1 MLKKCIKCN
10 KIYNSNLYNEC
21 NNCLN
26 NQNKSLNKHQITNQ
40 NINNQNSELLSRV
53 LNIRSRRKIQQ
64 QNIQKIQNEKKFKLF
79 SNNLTNENKQE
90 KVLRKQ
96 NKKLRKVELKEKK
109 LELKENKNQELLQKI
124 KYEEAQKALYTYEIE
139 VKNELNALNNQREI
153 LINKIEETLESESLI
168 VLQKTFL
175 TLKSQEETII
185 SESKKNNEDLKNL
198 KIKIENFNI
207 SKLNPQTLNVFAN
220 LRKEYFLSTD
230 EQFDE
235 IINNQLTYNQPKT
248 NEAIKKQINSMK
260 MNQEYLNFWIN
271 VSENDVKPC
280 PGGCT
285 ARFSGGKRLF
295 RTVEFAQQSA
305 YNGQYTYIDSPCK
318 KGFHNAS
325 RHEISVSK
333 DIIENWVAVFEL
345 QDKYLKLQNLESNK
359 KVEYREI
366 EIKLKNV
373 QKDMFTF
380 NEQNEQIKINLDDID
395 TKINKV
401 ETKFN
406 EFKKLFLMKEE
417 KYFSTGLFEDISF

>member
-1 MLKKCIKCN
+1 MLKKCITCN
-10 KIYNSNLYNEC
+10 KIYNSNFQENC
-21 NNCLN
+21 KNCIKNKNNSSEET
-26 NQNKSLNKHQITNQ
+26 NKEPKTTSYQKSDLMSKILDVRKRRTNQ
-40 NINNQNSELLSRV
+40 LQH
-53 LNIRSRRKIQQ
+53 IQQ
-64 QNIQKIQNEKKFKLF
+64 QKEERQRKIFAGF
-79 SNNLTNENKQE
+79 SSETKQE

-96 NKKLRKVELKEKK
+96 NRKVRRVEVKEKK

-168 VLQKTFL
+168 ELQKTFL
-175 TLKSQEETII
+175 TLKSQKETII

-280 PGGCT
+280 PGGCV

-295 RTVEFAQQSA
+295 RTVELAQQSA